1 MGHRSCPE
9 PGHDSLLVIPLHVL
23 VDRLRDFRIAAEVL
37 FVSVIHLLLQL
48 REQVLRLRVVQA
60 VPFSRPGLDDA
71 VLLERRPV
79 GRPLVLPALIRME
92 DPACRIGI
100 FPVQAGEPVP
110 YPLPVRAHGQA
121 VGQDLVV
128 AEVDDRRE
136 VDLAEAELPLGHVR
150 SRLPEA
156 GIGME
161 VPLQDVGRDLAD
173 RPAVRA
179 VGLPVAG
186 EHRTDVPFLPQS
198 QHLLVVDRLAVPVL
212 QGDGYLPVSVSLL
225 GSQPY
230 RLDFQHDPLLIGV
243 FLLSKPSSVV
253 FVGRLAQPGQP
264 EGLAQPYLVSEP
276 FALEE
281 LFDGFRLP
289 PVSRS
294 AKAFS
299 FFRYSTSNLSRRFSC
314 SSSS

>member
-60 VPFSRPGLDDA
+60 VPFSRPGLYDA
-71 VLLERRPV
+71 VLLKRRPV
-79 GRPLVLPALIRME
+79 GRPLVLPALVRME
-92 DPACRIGI
+92 DPACRVGI
-100 FPVQAGEPVP
+100 LPVQAGEPVP

-128 AEVDDRRE
+128 EEVDDRRE
-136 VDLAEAELPLGHVR
+136 V
-150 SRLPEA
+150 
-156 GIGME
+156 
-161 VPLQDVGRDLAD
+161 DLAD

-186 EHRTDVPFLPQS
+186 EHRTDVPFLPES

-212 QGDGYLPVSVSLL
+212 KGDGYLPVSVSLL

-264 EGLAQPYLVSEP
+264 EGLAQLYLVSEP

>member
-71 VLLERRPV
+71 VLLKRRPV
-79 GRPLVLPALIRME
+79 GRPLVLPALVQME

-100 FPVQAGEPVP
+100 F
-110 YPLPVRAHGQA
+110 
-121 VGQDLVV
+121 
-128 AEVDDRRE
+128 
-136 VDLAEAELPLGHVR
+136 
-150 SRLPEA
+150 
-156 GIGME
+156 
-161 VPLQDVGRDLAD
+161 
-173 RPAVRA
+173 
-179 VGLPVAG
+179 PVAG

-198 QHLLVVDRLAVPVL
+198 QHLLVVDRLSVPVL

-230 RLDFQHDPLLIGV
+230 RLDFQHYTLLIGV

-264 EGLAQPYLVSEP
+264 EGLAQLYLVSEP

-299 FFRYSTSNLSRRFSC
+299 FFRYSTSNMSRRFSC

>member
-23 VDRLRDFRIAAEVL
+23 VDCLRDFRIAAEVL

-79 GRPLVLPALIRME
+79 GRPLVLPALVRME
-92 DPACRIGI
+92 EPACRVGI

-128 AEVDDRRE
+128 EEVDDRRE
-136 VDLAEAELPLGHVR
+136 V
-150 SRLPEA
+150 
-156 GIGME
+156 
-161 VPLQDVGRDLAD
+161 DLAD

-186 EHRTDVPFLPQS
+186 EHRTDVPFLPKS

-212 QGDGYLPVSVSLL
+212 QGDGYLPVSVSLF

-264 EGLAQPYLVSEP
+264 EGLAQLYLVSEP